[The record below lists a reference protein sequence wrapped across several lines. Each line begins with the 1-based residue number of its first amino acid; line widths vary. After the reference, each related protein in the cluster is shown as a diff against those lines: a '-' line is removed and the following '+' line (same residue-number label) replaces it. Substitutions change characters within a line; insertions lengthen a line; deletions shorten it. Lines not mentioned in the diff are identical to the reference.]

1 MYFAVITQNLV
12 ACRRRA
18 SSFTLRCSSNGIED
32 QSTMSRNKV
41 PRRFAKQG
49 PPGDTQFIWR
59 KGA

>member
-32 QSTMSRNKV
+32 QIDDV
-41 PRRFAKQG
+41 
-49 PPGDTQFIWR
+49 
-59 KGA
+59 